1 MLSNEHISKSE
12 DVVVNMT
19 EDEVDGYSDS
29 ELTLTDETFD
39 ILDAEDDFEKKT
51 ITKIFNYCRNGEIKK
66 LKTMAQRTNKKR
78 FKKWL
83 VKSHDDKA
91 SYICLV

>member
-1 MLSNEHISKSE
+1 MLSNGDINKSV
-12 DVVVNMT
+12 DVVVNMI

-51 ITKIFNYCRNGEIKK
+51 ITKIFNYCRNGEIEK
-66 LKTMAQRTNKKR
+66 LKTMATKKNKKR

-83 VKSHDDKA
+83 EKSHDDKA
-91 SYICLV
+91 SYI

>member
-1 MLSNEHISKSE
+1 MLSNGDINRSV

-51 ITKIFNYCRNGEIKK
+51 ITKIFNVCRNGEIDK
-66 LKTMAQRTNKKR
+66 LKAMGQRTNKKR

-83 VKSHDDKA
+83 GKSHDDKA
-91 SYICLV
+91 S

>member
-1 MLSNEHISKSE
+1 MLSNGDINKSV

-51 ITKIFNYCRNGEIKK
+51 ITKIFNYCRNGEIEK
-66 LKTMAQRTNKKR
+66 LKTMATKQNKKR

-83 VKSHDDKA
+83 GKSHDDKA
-91 SYICLV
+91 S

>member
-1 MLSNEHISKSE
+1 MLSNGDINKSV
-12 DVVVNMT
+12 DVVVNMI
-19 EDEVDGYSDS
+19 EDDGYSDS

-51 ITKIFNYCRNGEIKK
+51 ITKIFNYCRNGEIEK
-66 LKTMAQRTNKKR
+66 LKTMATKKNKKR

-83 VKSHDDKA
+83 EKSHDDKA
-91 SYICLV
+91 SYI

>member
-1 MLSNEHISKSE
+1 MLSNEHINKSE

-29 ELTLTDETFD
+29 EQTFTDETFD

-51 ITKIFNYCRNGEIKK
+51 ITKIFNYCRNGK
-66 LKTMAQRTNKKR
+66 LKNWKPWPNEQTRKGSRNG
-78 FKKWL
+78 
-83 VKSHDDKA
+83 
-91 SYICLV
+91 C